1 MNHNK
6 IPVINQ
12 KFDFFTFIKVLKKSL
27 WIIGI
32 LLAVGLIIGFLY
44 IRYTPPV
51 YQASAV
57 IQVRTQNKTNEI
69 LGLEEMYETGLDP
82 VIELL
87 RSQEFLKRCF
97 SMLPLEISYYKV
109 GTFLSYELYKT
120 SPFEVNY
127 QISQPDLLNTKI
139 YVHFNKNN
147 IELTYPYKGKEHNI
161 TLIPNQWTDIPGG
174 RIKIQISDYDQISFY
189 QNHFNKEGYYF
200 IINDEKSII
209 ESYSKRLN
217 VNILNKSARTIRIAF
232 EDKSARKTADVVN
245 TISMEFLKYE
255 VEKKKESAN
264 NIIDYIDKQLG
275 VVMNQMDS
283 TEKKLNEFQKDNRLT
298 DQNSPPLSGTKQ
310 HIFRTNLGIPNI
322 ATRISDFQNELINLE
337 FEISTLNHISNQI
350 SSKSDVNVYEL
361 IARLSGTRSEDF
373 MKSMLNS
380 MMDLYNERNILL
392 NDVTENNYKIKT
404 IDKQIQTKK
413 EQIIDYINMVLVQLE
428 QSKKYYENKINELEA
443 KAYNDSSF
451 NDIEQARLER
461 LFSINENFYHQLIQ
475 KKAEYMISQAGYVSD
490 NIILE
495 SANIPKYRIKPSRK
509 KILLMAILIT
519 ALISFFIIIVRYL
532 FYNKISTVQ
541 EISTFTD
548 IPVIGAIPLYSR
560 RTEHSHLVV
569 HKNPKSVLTESFRN
583 IRSNMA
589 FMVGKKSSSMITIS
603 STISGEGK
611 TFIAINLGGIL
622 AMANKNVILLDLDLR
637 KPRFHK
643 SFGFDNNKGIST
655 ILIGKHSIDECIHG
669 TEIDNLKVIASGPI
683 PPNPSELLL
692 TNKYNQILDALK
704 KQYDYI
710 VVDTPP
716 VGIVTD
722 AIRSFQDSDYA
733 FYVIR
738 VDHSPRTFLSYINNL
753 AESKSLNNLS
763 LILNGMDESSGKY
776 GYGYGYHYGYS
787 SYGYGQSYGYREY
800 LTNTKDYYDDLVL
813 KKRKLTLK
821 NLFRRKRKK

>member
-1 MNHNK
+1 MNQNK

-12 KFDFFTFIKVLKKSL
+12 KFDFFTFIKVFKKSL

-32 LLAVGLIIGFLY
+32 LLTVGLIIGFLY

-57 IQVRTQNKTNEI
+57 LQVRTQNKTNEI

-87 RSQEFLKRCF
+87 RSHEFLKRCF
-97 SMLPLEISYYKV
+97 VMLPLDISYYKE

-120 SPFEVNY
+120 SPFEINY
-127 QISQPDLLNTKI
+127 QISKSDLLNTKI
-139 YVHFNKNN
+139 NLHFNKKN
-147 IELTYPYKGKEHNI
+147 IRLTYPYKGKEHKI
-161 TLIPNQWTDIPGG
+161 TLAPNQWTDIPGG
-174 RIKIQISDYDQISFY
+174 RIKIKVSDYDQISFY
-189 QNHFNKEGYYF
+189 QNQFNKGGYYF
-200 IINDEKSII
+200 TINDENSII
-209 ESYSKRLN
+209 NNYSQRLN
-217 VNILNKSARTIRIAF
+217 INILNKSAGTIRISF
-232 EDKSARKTADVVN
+232 EDKNARKTADIVN
-245 TISMEFLKYE
+245 TISTVFLKYE
-255 VEKKKESAN
+255 VEKKKEGAN

-275 VVMNQMDS
+275 IVMNQMDS
-283 TEKKLNEFQKDNRLT
+283 TETKLNKFQKDNRLT
-298 DQNSPPLSGTKQ
+298 YQNTPPLSGTKQ
-310 HIFRTNLGIPNI
+310 YISRTNIGVPNI

-337 FEISTLNHISNQI
+337 FEISTLIRISKQI
-350 SSKSDVNVYEL
+350 SSGSDVNIYEL
-361 IARLSGTRSEDF
+361 MAMLSGTRSEDF

-380 MMDLYNERNILL
+380 MMDLYNERNMLL
-392 NDVTENNYKIKT
+392 NDVTEDNYKIKT

-413 EQIIDYINMVLVQLE
+413 EQIIDYINTVLAQLE
-428 QSKKYYENKINELEA
+428 QNKENYENKISELEA

-495 SANIPKYRIKPSRK
+495 SATVPQYRIKPSRK
-509 KILLMAILIT
+509 KIYIMVILIT
-519 ALISFFIIIVRYL
+519 AFIGFLIILVRYL

-548 IPVIGAIPLYSR
+548 IPVIGAIPLHSGK
-560 RTEHSHLVV
+560 TEHSQLVV

-589 FMVGKKSSSMITIS
+589 FLVDKKSSSMITIS
-603 STISGEGK
+603 STVSGEGK

-622 AMANKNVILLDLDLR
+622 AMANKKVILLDLDLR
-637 KPRFHK
+637 KPRLHK
-643 SFGFDNNKGIST
+643 SFGFDNNNGIST

-669 TEIDNLKVIASGPI
+669 TEIDNLEVISSGPI
-683 PPNPSELLL
+683 PPNPSELIL
-692 TNKYNQILDALK
+692 TKKYNQMLDALK

-733 FYVIR
+733 FYITR
-738 VDHSPRTFLSYINNL
+738 ADHSPRTFISYINNL
-753 AESKSLNNLS
+753 AESKSLTNLS
-763 LILNGMDESSGKY
+763 LVLNGMDESSGKY

-787 SYGYGQSYGYREY
+787 YGYGQSYGYRDY
-800 LTNTKDYYDDLVL
+800 VNTKDYYDDPNL
-813 KKRKLTLK
+813 KKRKITLK
-821 NLFRRKRKK
+821 NLFRRKRNK